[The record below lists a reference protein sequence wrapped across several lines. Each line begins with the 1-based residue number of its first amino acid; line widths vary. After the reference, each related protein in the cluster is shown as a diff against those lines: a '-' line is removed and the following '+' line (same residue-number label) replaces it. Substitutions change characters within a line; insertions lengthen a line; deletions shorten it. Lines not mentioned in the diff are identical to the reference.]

1 MHPIKRAF
9 LVVLF
14 SLGTVGGFASGFAH
28 LGHCAQHHEARRH
41 AFENR
46 VADLCTRSAHRVY
59 DERGEQAASVEDVTR
74 VSE

>member
-9 LVVLF
+9 LVVVF

-46 VADLCTRSAHRVY
+46 VSDICTRSAHRVY
-59 DERGEQAASVEDVTR
+59 DERGERTASVEDVTR